1 MPVGSERHRRP
12 KTVLELGNSSPVPK
26 CQGPFGTETG
36 AGIAPG
42 ELPTPVAPI
51 AGAGGSGAEPL
62 RCGRSHDCPPSVR
75 QSPSQAPV
83 AGDFSF
89 KQSRLSLSPFPPDLP
104 PSQGV
109 CPRGTASSALRL
121 AGSRVPTGCPQG
133 ARSPAASRRILQ
145 AGQGQHLGR
154 HQWLFRQEFRP
165 SFISKPCSL
174 YPP

>member
-26 CQGPFGTETG
+26 CQGPFGTETE
-36 AGIAPG
+36 AGIPLGSSQPLWHRSA
-42 ELPTPVAPI
+42 E
-51 AGAGGSGAEPL
+51 AGGSGAEPR
-62 RCGRSHDCPPSVR
+62 RCGRSHNCPPSMR
-75 QSPSQAPV
+75 QSPSQALV

-89 KQSRLSLSPFPPDLP
+89 KQSPLSLSPFPPDLP